1 VISPA
6 RVLDTGFGSV
16 ALETAGGVIFR
27 VARTADTATGHS
39 REMQLLPAL
48 RQATTVAVPAPEW
61 RVEPG
66 HEQLPFGAIGY
77 RRLPGTVLSPG
88 RQTDRIAA
96 DVGGFLA
103 SLHSFPVAEAERVG
117 VPRER
122 TWRERAAA
130 LQAEV
135 LPALH
140 ALVTDE
146 EHRLLE
152 RWTDEVAGD
161 RELDEFGSALCHRDL
176 WFENL
181 LVDGEPLRVVGVL
194 DWEAACIGDPAQ
206 DLATQFHLG
215 EAFAESV
222 IGAYCPPE
230 PGFRRRVGRFWELRE
245 LGGLQWALDQKD
257 DAELAD
263 SLAKL
268 RAGPILGSREL
279 GTR

>member
-1 VISPA
+1 
-6 RVLDTGFGSV
+6 
-16 ALETAGGVIFR
+16 VIFR
-27 VARTADTATGHS
+27 VARTADTATGHG
-39 REMQLLPAL
+39 REMRLLPAL
-48 RQATTVAVPAPEW
+48 RGATTVAVPAPEW

-77 RRLPGTVLSPG
+77 RKLPGTVLSPG
-88 RQTDRIAA
+88 RQTDRVAA
-96 DVGGFLA
+96 DVGRFLA
-103 SLHSFPVAEAERVG
+103 SLHGFPVAEAERLG

-122 TWRERAAA
+122 TWSERAAV
-130 LQAEV
+130 LQDEV
-135 LPALH
+135 LPALR
-140 ALVTDE
+140 AFVSE
-146 EHRLLE
+146 EEYRLLE
-152 RWTDEVAGD
+152 RWTAEVAAD
-161 RELDEFGSALCHRDL
+161 RELAEFSPALCHRDL

-181 LVDGEPLRVVGVL
+181 LVDGDPLRLVGII

-222 IGAYCPPE
+222 FGAYGSPAA
-230 PGFRRRVGRFWELRE
+230 GFRRRVGRFWELRE
-245 LGGLQWALDQKD
+245 FGGLQWALEQND

-268 RAGPILGSREL
+268 HAGPILGSREL